1 MGKVI
6 VPKKDVFFFYL
17 LVIFTQMCALETPVK
32 MATAF
37 LRLHQHTS
45 VSARRG
51 GLELIVTYVSGS
63 LFYKVQRALHSFDA

>member
-1 MGKVI
+1 
-6 VPKKDVFFFYL
+6 
-17 LVIFTQMCALETPVK
+17 MCALETPVK

-63 LFYKVQRALHSFDA
+63 LFYKVQRAMHTFDVISVAIGIGKDAQKVN

>member
-1 MGKVI
+1 MKLLFR
-6 VPKKDVFFFYL
+6 KKDVFVLNL

-63 LFYKVQRALHSFDA
+63 LFYKVQRATHSFDA